1 MLEAVSGTGVGFSVL
16 KREEATVTWDFETSL
31 VLLSG
36 DAVVKNGFSV
46 LIIEETVVAALA
58 VTFVRASLGV
68 TDVSSDVMIF
78 VVSTNNVGG
87 VSVLNMEET
96 GVVATSAEPSSSVNN
111 DLESSSWTVLAETA
125 LGFSVLCRDE
135 VTSVV
140 ELKTTI
146 LALATVDT
154 TGFSVLNTEDDEML
168 VGEGDRGPFVDT

>member
-1 MLEAVSGTGVGFSVL
+1 MLEAVGGTGVGFSVL

-36 DAVVKNGFSV
+36 DAVVNNGFSV
-46 LIIEETVVAALA
+46 LIIEETVVAAFA
-58 VTFVRASLGV
+58 VTFVRASVGV
-68 TDVSSDVMIF
+68 TDVSSVVMIF

-111 DLESSSWTVLAETA
+111 DLESSSWTVLAA

-140 ELKTTI
+140 ELKTVI